1 MSASRFLLTVLVVG
15 SVCTAAAP
23 RALAARELA
32 GEEEVAAAAAM
43 ASRHEKWMAEHGRT
57 YKDEA
62 EKARRLEIFRANAEF
77 IDSFNAAGKHSHRLA
92 TNRFADL
99 TDEEFRAARTG
110 FRPRPAPA
118 AAGSGGGG
126 RFRYEN
132 FSLADAAQSVDWRA
146 MGAVTGV
153 KDQGECGCCWAFS
166 AVAAVEGLNKIRTGR
181 LVSLSE
187 QELVD
192 CDVNG
197 EDQGCEGGLMD
208 DAFQFIQRRGGL
220 ASESGYPYQ
229 GEDGSCRS
237 SAASAR
243 AASIRGHEDVPRN
256 NEAALAAAVANQPVS
271 VAING
276 EDYAFR
282 FYDSGVLGGECGTDL
297 NHAITAV
304 GYGTAADGSRYWLMK
319 NSWGASWGEG
329 GYVRIRRGVRG
340 QGVCGLAKLP
350 SYPV

>member
-1 MSASRFLLTVLVVG
+1 MSRLILAAVLVVA
-15 SVCTAAAP
+15 TTAP

-32 GEEEVAAAAAM
+32 AGEDDAAAM
-43 ASRHEKWMAEHGRT
+43 ALRHEAWMAEHGRAYT
-57 YKDEA
+57 DEA
-62 EKARRLEIFRANAEF
+62 EKARRLEIFRANARM
-77 IDSFNAAGKHSHRLA
+77 IDAFNAAGTHGHRLA

-110 FRPRPAPA
+110 YRRPAPA
-118 AAGSGGGG
+118 AGSRAG

-132 FSLADAAQSVDWRA
+132 VSLADAPASVDWRA

-153 KDQGECGCCWAFS
+153 KDQGDCGCCWAFS

-192 CDVNG
+192 CDVYG

-208 DAFQFIQRRGGL
+208 DAFQFIARRGGL
-220 ASESGYPYQ
+220 ASESGYPYD

-237 SAASAR
+237 SGAAAAR

-256 NEAALAAAVANQPVS
+256 NEAALAAAVAHQPVS

-276 EDYAFR
+276 ADPAFR
-282 FYDSGVLGGECGTDL
+282 FYAGGVLGGGDCDTEL
-297 NHAITAV
+297 NHAVTAV
-304 GYGTAADGSRYWLMK
+304 GYGTAGDGTRYWVMK

-329 GYVRIRRGVRG
+329 GYVRLRRGVRG
-340 QGVCGLAKLP
+340 EGVCGLAKLP

>member
-1 MSASRFLLTVLVVG
+1 MAMSRLILAVVLVA
-15 SVCTAAAP
+15 STVCAAP
-23 RALAARELA
+23 GVFAARELA
-32 GEEEVAAAAAM
+32 AGAGDADAAAAM
-43 ASRHEKWMAEHGRT
+43 ALRHEAWMAEHGRV

-62 EKARRLEIFRANAEF
+62 EKARRLEIFRANARL
-77 IDSFNAAGKHSHRLA
+77 IDSLNAAGEHGHRLA
-92 TNRFADL
+92 TNKFADL

-110 FRPRPAPA
+110 YRRPAAPVV
-118 AAGSGGGG
+118 GSHGGG

-132 FSLADAAQSVDWRA
+132 FSLADAPQSVDWRA

-192 CDVNG
+192 CDVYG

-208 DAFQFIQRRGGL
+208 DAFQFIARRGGL
-220 ASESGYPYQ
+220 ASESGYPYN
-229 GEDGSCRS
+229 GDDGTCRS
-237 SAASAR
+237 SAAASR
-243 AASIRGHEDVPRN
+243 AASIRGYEDVPPN
-256 NEAALAAAVANQPVS
+256 DEAALAAAVAHQPVS

-276 EDYAFR
+276 ADPAFKFYAG
-282 FYDSGVLGGECGTDL
+282 GVLAGRCGTDL
-297 NHAITAV
+297 DHAITAV
-304 GYGTAADGSRYWLMK
+304 GYGTASDGTRYWVMK

-329 GYVRIRRGVRG
+329 GYVRIRRGDRG
-340 QGVCGLAKLP
+340 AGVCGLAKMP

>member
-1 MSASRFLLTVLVVG
+1 MSLPRLIVLAVLVMA
-15 SVCTAAAP
+15 SVRAAP
-23 RALAARELA
+23 RALAARELMAAA
-32 GEEEVAAAAAM
+32 GDDAAAM
-43 ASRHEKWMAEHGRT
+43 ALRHEAWMAEHGRV

-62 EKARRLEIFRANAEF
+62 EKARRLEIFQANARL
-77 IDSFNAAGKHSHRLA
+77 IDSLNAAWKHGHRLA
-92 TNRFADL
+92 TNMFADL

-110 FRPRPAPA
+110 YRRPA
-118 AAGSGGGG
+118 AGIHGGG

-132 FSLADAAQSVDWRA
+132 FSLADAPQSVDWRA

-153 KDQGECGCCWAFS
+153 KDQGACGCCWAFS

-192 CDVNG
+192 CDVYG

-208 DAFQFIQRRGGL
+208 DAFQFIARRGGL
-220 ASESGYPYQ
+220 ASESGYPYV
-229 GEDGSCRS
+229 GDDGSCRS
-237 SAASAR
+237 SSAAASR
-243 AASIRGHEDVPRN
+243 AASIRGHEDVPPN
-256 NEAALAAAVANQPVS
+256 DEAALAAAVAHQPVS

-276 EDYAFR
+276 GDPAFR
-282 FYDSGVLGGECGTDL
+282 FYGGGVLDGACGTDL
-297 NHAITAV
+297 DHAVTAV
-304 GYGTAADGSRYWLMK
+304 GYGTAGDGTRYWVMK

-329 GYVRIRRGVRG
+329 GYVRIRRGDRRG
-340 QGVCGLAKLP
+340 AGVCGLAKLP

>member
-1 MSASRFLLTVLVVG
+1 MSMSRLILASVLVVA
-15 SVCTAAAP
+15 TTAP

-32 GEEEVAAAAAM
+32 AGEDDAAAM
-43 ASRHEKWMAEHGRT
+43 ALRHEAWMAEHGRAYT
-57 YKDEA
+57 DEA
-62 EKARRLEIFRANAEF
+62 EKARRLEIFRANARM
-77 IDSFNAAGKHSHRLA
+77 IDAFNAAGTHGHRLA

-110 FRPRPAPA
+110 YRP
-118 AAGSGGGG
+118 AAGSRAG

-132 FSLADAAQSVDWRA
+132 VSLADAPPSVDWRA

-153 KDQGECGCCWAFS
+153 KDQGDCGCCWAFS

-192 CDVNG
+192 CDVYG

-208 DAFQFIQRRGGL
+208 DAFQFIARRGGL
-220 ASESGYPYQ
+220 AS
-229 GEDGSCRS
+229 
-237 SAASAR
+237 
-243 AASIRGHEDVPRN
+243 ASIRGHEDVPRN
-256 NEAALAAAVANQPVS
+256 NEAALAAAVAHQPVS

-276 EDYAFR
+276 ADPAFR
-282 FYDSGVLGGECGTDL
+282 FYAGGVLGGGDCGTEL
-297 NHAITAV
+297 NHAVTAV
-304 GYGTAADGSRYWLMK
+304 GYGTAGDGTRYWVMK

-329 GYVRIRRGVRG
+329 GYVRLRRGVRG
-340 QGVCGLAKLP
+340 EGVCGLAKLP

>member
-1 MSASRFLLTVLVVG
+1 M
-15 SVCTAAAP
+15 
-23 RALAARELA
+23 AL
-32 GEEEVAAAAAM
+32 
-43 ASRHEKWMAEHGRT
+43 RHEEWMAEHGRA

-62 EKARRLEIFRANAEF
+62 EKARRLEIFRANARL

-99 TDEEFRAARTG
+99 TDEEFRATRTG
-110 FRPRPAPA
+110 YRRPAPA
-118 AAGSGGGG
+118 AGSHGGR

-132 FSLADAAQSVDWRA
+132 FSLADAPQSVDWRA

-153 KDQGECGCCWAFS
+153 KDQGDCGCCWAFS
-166 AVAAVEGLNKIRTGR
+166 AVAAIEGIHQIKTGK

-208 DAFQFIQRRGGL
+208 DAFQFIARRGGL

-229 GEDGSCRS
+229 GDDGTCRS
-237 SAASAR
+237 SAAAGH
-243 AASIRGHEDVPRN
+243 AASIRGHEDVPHN
-256 NEAALAAAVANQPVS
+256 DEAALAAAVAHQPVS

-276 EDYAFR
+276 EDPAFR
-282 FYDSGVLGGECGTDL
+282 FYAGGVLNGDCGTEL
-297 NHAITAV
+297 NHAVTAV
-304 GYGTAADGSRYWLMK
+304 GYGTAGDGSRYWLLK

-329 GYVRIRRGVRG
+329 GYVRVRRGVRG
-340 QGVCGLAKLP
+340 DGVCGLAKLP

>member
-1 MSASRFLLTVLVVG
+1 MSVSRLIMLAVLAVV
-15 SVCTAAAP
+15 SVCAAP

-32 GEEEVAAAAAM
+32 AGEDDAAAAM
-43 ASRHEKWMAEHGRT
+43 ALRHEAWMAEHGRA

-62 EKARRLEIFRANAEF
+62 EKARRLEIFRANARL
-77 IDSFNAAGKHSHRLA
+77 IDSLNAAGKHGHRLV

-110 FRPRPAPA
+110 YRRPAAPA
-118 AAGSGGGG
+118 AGSHGGG

-132 FSLADAAQSVDWRA
+132 VSLADAPQSVDWRA

-153 KDQGECGCCWAFS
+153 KDQGDCGCCWAFS

-192 CDVNG
+192 CDVDG

-208 DAFQFIQRRGGL
+208 DAFQFIARRGGL
-220 ASESGYPYQ
+220 ASESGYPY
-229 GEDGSCRS
+229 DGDDGPCRS
-237 SAASAR
+237 AAAAAR
-243 AASIRGHEDVPRN
+243 AASIRGHEDVPRES
-256 NEAALAAAVANQPVS
+256 EAALAAAVARQPVS

-276 EDYAFR
+276 ADPAFR
-282 FYDSGVLGGECGTDL
+282 FYGGGVLSGACGTEL
-297 NHAITAV
+297 NHAVTAV
-304 GYGTAADGSRYWLMK
+304 GYGTAGDGTRYWVMK

-329 GYVRIRRGVRG
+329 GYVRIRRGDRG
-340 QGVCGLAKLP
+340 PGVCGLAKLP

>member
-1 MSASRFLLTVLVVG
+1 MTMSRLILAAVLVAA
-15 SVCTAAAP
+15 SVRAAAP

-32 GEEEVAAAAAM
+32 AGEDDAAAM
-43 ASRHEKWMAEHGRT
+43 ALRHEAWMAEHGRA
-57 YKDEA
+57 YRDEA
-62 EKARRLEIFRANAEF
+62 EKARRLEIFRANARL
-77 IDSFNAAGKHSHRLA
+77 IDSFNAAAGKHGHRLA

-110 FRPRPAPA
+110 YRRPAPA
-118 AAGSGGGG
+118 AGSCAG

-132 FSLADAAQSVDWRA
+132 VSLADAPQSVDWRA

-153 KDQGECGCCWAFS
+153 KDQGDCGCCWAFS

-192 CDVNG
+192 CDVYG

-208 DAFQFIQRRGGL
+208 DAFQFIARRGGL
-220 ASESGYPYQ
+220 ASESGYPYN

-237 SAASAR
+237 SAAAASR

-256 NEAALAAAVANQPVS
+256 NEAALAAAVAHQPVS

-276 EDYAFR
+276 ADPAFR
-282 FYDSGVLGGECGTDL
+282 FYAGGVLGGGGCGTEL
-297 NHAITAV
+297 NHAVTAV
-304 GYGTAADGSRYWLMK
+304 GYGTAGDGTRYWVMK

-340 QGVCGLAKLP
+340 EGVCGLAKLP